1 MLNHRGSTMTTL
13 IGMGLITLGVIFLA
27 ILVFR
32 NPSPEDKVSFHTP
45 YQAVLLS
52 NGWAYFGKIEQMGS
66 RYLVMTDVYYVQSG
80 VNPETKAVTSVL
92 VKRGKEWHAPDRI
105 TLNLD
110 HVLFIEPVGPDST
123 VAKLIEELKK
133 K

>member
-1 MLNHRGSTMTTL
+1 MLNHRGSTMLTI
-13 IGMGLITLGVIFLA
+13 IGMGLLTLCVIFLA

-32 NPSPEDKVSFHTP
+32 NPSSEDNLTFHTP

-52 NGWAYFGKIEQMGS
+52 NGWAYFGKIEKMGP
-66 RYLVMTDVYYVQSG
+66 RYIEMTDVYYVQSG
-80 VNPETKAVTSVL
+80 VNPETKAVTNIL
-92 VKRGKEWHAPDRI
+92 IKRGKEWHAPDRI
-105 TLNLD
+105 ALNLD

-123 VAKLIEELKK
+123 VAKLIEESKK